1 MSALPHPSP
10 ESLGYEETPSMIL
23 PSAIPA
29 ELSAAVDAAAR
40 RADALASNG
49 RDLHFEIDAS
59 GELVVQLRDRNG
71 WVLKTL
77 SPTQAVSLMGG
88 LGQV

>member
-1 MSALPHPSP
+1 
-10 ESLGYEETPSMIL
+10 MIL
-23 PSAIPA
+23 PAAVPP
-29 ELSAAVDAAAR
+29 ELSAAVDAASR
-40 RADALASNG
+40 RAAALASNG
-49 RDLHFEIDAS
+49 RDLHFEVTDS

-77 SPTQAVSLMGG
+77 TPTQALSLMGG